1 MKKDSKH
8 LIIVLFAVLHTIAN
22 ILCTT
27 FGLVDEFIL
36 TVLTICMLLL
46 LCRNNNTRVDS
57 SSWVIVFGSLGA
69 YLIAYV
75 LRTIGSGLT
84 AHQDILNGPFICFV
98 TTVTIGYF
106 TILITRFLPQTEKK
120 PDAGDWALIG
130 ISSVIVVIA
139 RVVLSSFFVR
149 SNPRDMISDNL
160 LYFLI
165 NFCAITTVLLIL
177 MVFIAWREK
186 RKADRQEKEKNL
198 AEFRYMKLNHQLNP
212 HFLFNS
218 LNVLDCLV
226 SSGDSNK
233 ASSFIQKLSG
243 LYRYMLDIGEKNLV
257 HLETELDFVREY
269 LDLMRERFPE
279 GIETDIC
286 ISQDCSKME
295 VVPCAVQLLVE
306 NAIKHNIASAEQ
318 PLHIIIKCDEGK
330 ISVSNNIQPKATIKS
345 TTGKG
350 LNYIKRHYADLT
362 DAEVKV
368 SNDGKEFKVCLPL
381 ISR

>member
-1 MKKDSKH
+1 MKKASKH
-8 LIIVLFAVLHTIAN
+8 LIILLFAVLHMVAN

-46 LCRNNNTRVDS
+46 LCRSSRTRVDAAA
-57 SSWVIVFGSLGA
+57 WVIVIGSLGA
-69 YLIAYV
+69 YLVAY
-75 LRTIGSGLT
+75 LWRTFSGGIIPEQSALS
-84 AHQDILNGPFICFV
+84 GPVTCLI
-98 TTVTIGYF
+98 TTVILGYGTIF
-106 TILITRFLPQTEKK
+106 VTRFLPQTEKK
-120 PDAGDWALIG
+120 PDAADWALIG
-130 ISSVIVVIA
+130 ISTLTVVIA
-139 RVVLSSFFVR
+139 RVVLSSFFVKT
-149 SNPRDMISDNL
+149 NPREMISDNL

-165 NFCAITTVLLIL
+165 NFWAITTVLLIIV
-177 MVFIAWREK
+177 VFITWREK

-218 LNVLDCLV
+218 LNILDGLV

-233 ASSFIQKLSG
+233 AGSFIQKLSG
-243 LYRYMLDIGEKNLV
+243 LYRYMLDIGEKDLV
-257 HLETELDFVREY
+257 YLESELEFVREY
-269 LDLMRERFPE
+269 LDLMKERFPE
-279 GIETDIC
+279 GIETDFN
-286 ISQDCSKME
+286 ISQDCNKME

-330 ISVSNNIQPKATIKS
+330 ISVTNNIQQKATIS
-345 TTGKG
+345 RTTGKG
-350 LNYIKRHYADLT
+350 LDYIKRHYADLT
-362 DAEVKV
+362 DAGVEI

-381 ISR
+381 IYR